1 MDCHKCDYGNLSDAL
16 YCQQCGTPL
25 RKKPHKILV
34 LRPSQSL
41 VVRHQLAGY
50 YIGYGLWGLVGGVVL
65 AVVAFLLF
73 LFCCDCVGVTDPAGN
88 SGALFGVGGFGDRCC
103 VSLYRVRCES
113 NKTFDQQTTA
123 PSAFVSSAAHC
134 ARLIYDG

>member
-1 MDCHKCDYGNLSDAL
+1 MDCHKCDYGNRSDAL

-50 YIGYGLWGLVGGVVL
+50 YIGYGLCGLVGGIVL

-88 SGALFGVGGFGDRCC
+88 SGALLALVALESAVLSVYTALVVR
-103 VSLYRVRCES
+103 VIRLRTSKLRHHPHSYRRLP
-113 NKTFDQQTTA
+113 TA
-123 PSAFVSSAAHC
+123 H
-134 ARLIYDG
+134 G